1 MAASARHWLVPT
13 LCTIPACA
21 VLLALGVWQLQ
32 RHSWKTALIEARR
45 AALTASP
52 TGLPASNMW
61 PPVASYLQVRVDG
74 RFLANRTILIG
85 PRKHKGQAGLHV
97 LSPFHLA
104 DGRHVL
110 VERGFVA
117 GDGRRALPWQDS
129 IDTRQR
135 RIQGILRT
143 DLTRPRFAPDNVP
156 KRDEWYWYDVAAMAR
171 HLKLELI
178 PAVLVLAPA
187 SDAAS
192 PPLALAPRVD
202 LPNDHLQ
209 YALTWFALAAVL
221 LVIFGLFL
229 KRGMRRP

>member
-1 MAASARHWLVPT
+1 M
-13 LCTIPACA
+13 
-21 VLLALGVWQLQ
+21 
-32 RHSWKTALIEARR
+32 
-45 AALTASP
+45 
-52 TGLPASNMW
+52 
-61 PPVASYLQVRVDG
+61 
-74 RFLANRTILIG
+74 
-85 PRKHKGQAGLHV
+85 
-97 LSPFHLA
+97 SPFQLA

-117 GDGRRALPWQDS
+117 GDGRRPLPWQDG
-129 IDTRQR
+129 IDTRPR

-229 KRGMRRP
+229 KRGMRRG